1 MKLHIDE
8 SYPGELLDQE
18 QIRRKLPEAMRKA
31 AEQLGVRVPVET
43 YQSHS
48 REPKPGDRVQNVN
61 PGCIHYGSKGVAIR
75 VDSLTKGRG
84 TTCSYRTINSGDEWV
99 KGDVLCKTLDQLA
112 PMPVKKGRVGGEIDV
127 FEALTEGTTE
137 LYKRRLELLEQSLQ
151 RIADKA

>member
-8 SYPGELLDQE
+8 SYPGELRDLE
-18 QIRRKLPEAMRKA
+18 QIRRKVPEAMRKA

-48 REPKPGDRVQNVN
+48 REPEPGDRVRNVN
-61 PGCIHYGSKGVAIR
+61 PGCIHFESEGVATR
-75 VDSLTKGRG
+75 VDGLSKGRG
-84 TTCSYRTINSGDEWV
+84 KTCSYRTTNSGDEWT

-127 FEALTEGTTE
+127 FETLVEGTTD
-137 LYKRRLELLEQSLQ
+137 LYKRRLELLEHSLK